1 MGALRRR
8 GCLLECWES
17 PGRLA
22 ATVSSAVVPP
32 CPSAVF
38 NVSTSFCVHLKLGTL
53 EASRKGL
60 GAAENGNEKV
70 LTLSTRAGRE
80 NRSMQ
85 TRFYRKLELDETIGE
100 AKCPGEDLSVLYF

>member
-1 MGALRRR
+1 M
-8 GCLLECWES
+8 
-17 PGRLA
+17 A
-22 ATVSSAVVPP
+22 AVSSAVVPP
-32 CPSAVF
+32 CPSAAF

-53 EASRKGL
+53 EASREGP
-60 GAAENGNEKV
+60 GASENGNEKV

-100 AKCPGEDLSVLYF
+100 AKCPGEGLSVLYF